1 MASFWQKLFHHE
13 AASAP
18 AKQPAVTTASQP
30 EAEAEWVTVPTYLEV
45 DPKAHLVPSLIAAS
59 VTATA
64 APDSQLVLKHLYVQN
79 PEAQLVSMIASS
91 CALATGDGQ
100 FIVKSIRKRV
110 DQH

>member
-1 MASFWQKLFHHE
+1 MASFWQTLFHHE

-18 AKQPAVTTASQP
+18 ADQPAVTPTVP
-30 EAEAEWVTVPTYLEV
+30 AEPAETWVTVPKYLEV
-45 DPKAHLVPSLIAAS
+45 DPHDHLIPSLIAAS

-64 APDSQLVLKHLYVQN
+64 VPDSQLVLKKLYVQN
-79 PEAQLVSMIASS
+79 PEAQLVSVIASS

-100 FIVKSIRKRV
+100 FVVKSIRKRV